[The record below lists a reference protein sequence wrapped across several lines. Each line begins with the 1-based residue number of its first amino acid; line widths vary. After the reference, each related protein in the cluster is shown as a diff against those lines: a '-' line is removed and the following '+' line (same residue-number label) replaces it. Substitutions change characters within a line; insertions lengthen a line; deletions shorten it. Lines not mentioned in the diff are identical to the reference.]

1 MIAVMLRAVTM
12 DATEPAGTDEP
23 ATRPMS
29 GQALLINFAAA
40 YLCPP
45 DEELPEI
52 GLPASIAISLAQRAR
67 IGEASI
73 RTALNRMVDRDLLDR
88 VRIGRTTVYFAT
100 QKIRA
105 ALREGQT
112 RMLRRGVVRDDADT
126 HWVLLAFTLNAAAQR
141 ERHVLRSRL
150 TWAGFGLL
158 QGGLW
163 IAAEP
168 VDLDAVVT
176 DPSVRP
182 FVQIF
187 RAEPVEPTDI
197 AALAPSV
204 WDLTSLAEA
213 YLGFIAEW
221 GSESLTFDDPLIEQL
236 TLGHSWLE
244 LIRRDPRLPR
254 WCLPDDWPAEDAE
267 RVYHSRLSGVAP
279 AAQRVAAQLLRD
291 APSSS

>member
-1 MIAVMLRAVTM
+1 MTVN
-12 DATEPAGTDEP
+12 ATEPSGIGTNEL

-52 GLPASIAISLAQRAR
+52 GLPASVAICLAQRAR

-73 RTALNRMVDRDLLDR
+73 RTALNRMVDRNLLDR
-88 VRIGRTTVYFAT
+88 TRIGRTTVYFVT
-100 QKIRA
+100 ERTRA

-112 RMLRRGVVRDDADT
+112 RMLRRGVVRDDPDIR
-126 HWVLLAFTLNAAAQR
+126 WVLLAFTLNSAAQR

-163 IAAEP
+163 IAPEP
-168 VDLDAVVT
+168 VDLDAVVP
-176 DPSVRP
+176 DPSVGP
-182 FVQIF
+182 FVQVF
-187 RAEPVEPTDI
+187 RAEPVEPTNI

-204 WDLTSLAEA
+204 WHLTSLAEA
-213 YLGFIAEW
+213 YRGFMAEW
-221 GSESLTFDDPLIEQL
+221 SSESTRFDDPLIEQL

-267 RVYHSRLSGVAP
+267 RVYRHRLSSVAS
-279 AAQRVAAQLLRD
+279 AGQRVAAQLLRD
-291 APSSS
+291 APVTS